1 MKYAITRQDGITEVR
16 EDDYGLPNGAMQLN
30 DEQYYQLIGGAYIL
44 QNGQIVIN
52 PNPPRTV

>member
-16 EDDYGLPNGAMQLN
+16 EDDYGLPDGAIQLN
-30 DEQYYQLIGGAYIL
+30 DEQYKQLVTGAYIL
-44 QNGQIVIN
+44 ENGQIVVN